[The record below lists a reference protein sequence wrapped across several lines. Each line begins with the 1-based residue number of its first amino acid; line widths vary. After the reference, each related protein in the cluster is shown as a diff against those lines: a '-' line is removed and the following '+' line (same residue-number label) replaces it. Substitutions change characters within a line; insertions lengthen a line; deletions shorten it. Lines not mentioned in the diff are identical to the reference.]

1 MEEKNFIDREL
12 SWIEFN
18 ARVLNE
24 AARKEVP
31 LMERLKFACIV
42 SSNFDEF
49 FQVRIASVKR
59 QLPEQKQLLR
69 KISRRCHQLTD
80 IQYDLLKN
88 DILPSLAQ
96 TGISY
101 IDSKNYSLT
110 QKSYI
115 ESYFRHNI
123 AQVLTPLRT
132 DSTAFPLIKNMETY
146 AAFILE
152 QMSGVHKSSGG
163 ENNALQASS
172 KNPTALVQIPSNIDR
187 IVWFP
192 AGDSIK
198 ENISNAALSSSSER
212 EFTLIDDIISFCGK
226 ELFPGYTVKET
237 MLFKIDRD
245 ADSEVDEESKEFIQA
260 IKSILLKRK
269 SSFAVRMV
277 CTSTSQTLLSLM
289 QEKLSLTDD
298 DVYRVG
304 GIVNPSNLISLTAID
319 DVQEY
324 LYPEW
329 KHFPSPDLPEEGTY
343 WNTLRQKDVLLHVP
357 YESYDPVIK
366 FIKDASRDKNVLAI
380 KITLYRTGNDSP
392 IIKYLKEASQ
402 NGKAVTVFIEL
413 KARFDEERNISWVAE
428 LENAGVTVIYGI
440 VNLKVH
446 AKICLIIRKED
457 DGIRRYLHVSTGNYN
472 PKTAKLYQDFSLFT
486 SNHEIATDA
495 QMFFNVIS
503 GYSIVQPMR
512 HIFMAPINL
521 KSKLIEMIE
530 REISLS
536 TPENPGHIVAKMNS
550 LCHRE
555 IVEELYKASNAG
567 VKIELNVRGI
577 CTLQPGLAGK
587 SENIKVISIIDTY
600 LEHSRIF
607 YFKNG
612 GAEEL
617 YMSSADWMER
627 NLDKRIELMIPI
639 ADKNVFKIIKEILF
653 LYFQDNTHSHIL
665 LKDGTWKQ
673 NKPQKK
679 EQAVRVQE
687 VLYRKYKKQN
697 DIMKSQPKIE
707 FVARRKN

>member
-1 MEEKNFIDREL
+1 MEDTDFINREL

-24 AARKEVP
+24 AARKEIP
-31 LMERLKFACIV
+31 LLERLKFICIV

-59 QLPEQKQLLR
+59 QKPQQKPLLK
-69 KISRRCHQLTD
+69 KISKRCHQLTD
-80 IQYDLLKN
+80 IQYDILKN
-88 DILPSLAQ
+88 EILPELANE
-96 TGISY
+96 GISY
-101 IDSKNYSLT
+101 IDAKTYT
-110 QKSYI
+110 PAQKAYI

-132 DSTAFPLIKNMETY
+132 DGTSFPLIKNMETY
-146 AAFILE
+146 ASFILE
-152 QMSGVHKSSGG
+152 QMSGVHKI
-163 ENNALQASS
+163 
-172 KNPTALVQIPSNIDR
+172 KNDMMQPSEEHPIALVQLPSNIER
-187 IVWFP
+187 IVWLP
-192 AGDSIK
+192 TNDS
-198 ENISNAALSSSSER
+198 AR
-212 EFTLIDDIISFCGK
+212 QFTLLDDIISLCGK
-226 ELFPGYTVKET
+226 ELFPGYMVKET
-237 MLFKIDRD
+237 MFFQIVRD
-245 ADSEVDEESKEFIQA
+245 ADSAVDEESKEFIQA
-260 IKSILLKRK
+260 MKNILVKRQ

-277 CTSTSQTLLSLM
+277 CTSTSQTLLNFM
-289 QEKLSLTDD
+289 QEKLSLSDD
-298 DVYRVG
+298 DVYKVY
-304 GIVNPSNLISLTAID
+304 GIVNPSKLITLTQLDDIQNL
-319 DVQEY
+319 

-329 KHFPSPDLPEEGTY
+329 KNFYSPDLPEEETY
-343 WNTLRQKDVLLHVP
+343 WNTLRQKDVLINVP
-357 YESYDPVIK
+357 YESYDPIIK
-366 FIKDASRDKNVLAI
+366 FIKDAARDENVLSI

-413 KARFDEERNISWVAE
+413 KARFDEERNISWSSE
-428 LENAGVTVIYGI
+428 LENAGVTVIYGV

-446 AKICLIIRKED
+446 AKLCLVIRREA
-457 DGIRRYLHVSTGNYN
+457 DGMRRYLHVSTGNYN
-472 PKTAKLYQDFSLFT
+472 PKTAKLYQDLSILT

-503 GYSIVQPMR
+503 GYSIVKTMS
-512 HIFMAPINL
+512 HMFMAPTGL

-555 IVEELYKASNAG
+555 IIEELYKASKAG

-577 CTLQPGLAGK
+577 CTLKPGLANK
-587 SENIKVISIIDTY
+587 SENINVISIIDRY

-617 YMSSADWMER
+617 YISSADWMER

-639 ADKNVFKIIKEILF
+639 TDRTVFKNVKDILF
-653 LYFQDNTHSHIL
+653 LYFQDNTHSHTL
-665 LKDGTWKQ
+665 QKDGSWKQ
-673 NKPQKK
+673 NKPLKK
-679 EQAVRVQE
+679 EQTVRAQE
-687 VLYRKYKKQN
+687 VLYKKYKKQN
-697 DIMKSQPKIE
+697 DIRKSKPKIE
-707 FVARRKN
+707 FVVRRKN